1 MYNDCMANMDPEY
14 VALQQM
20 IVDLSFVKRGH
31 NLANTAV
38 RENDVEHSMM
48 VTLLCWYLYEKL
60 QPDLD
65 LTKVLKYAM
74 CHDFVEQYAGDVST
88 FASADARLAKSA
100 NEAAALRR
108 IEQEHA
114 AFSDLTKTMAD
125 YERKHDEESKFVW
138 TIDKMQTLIMG
149 DMDEWRPYIEVNTS
163 YQTFSDKYNEL
174 LAQSSRYCK
183 EIFRELIDYCQ
194 TTYYDRPK

>member
-1 MYNDCMANMDPEY
+1 MANMDPEY

>member
-31 NLANTAV
+31 NLANTTV

-48 VTLLCWYLYEKL
+48 VALLCWYLYEKL

-100 NEAAALRR
+100 NEAVALRR

-183 EIFRELIDYCQ
+183 EIFRELIAYCQ